1 MATVATARISIDGK
15 DLSGQIN
22 PRLIS
27 LSLTEKRDGSAD
39 QLDLVL
45 HDHDGR
51 LAIPPSGAVIR
62 LQLGWASG
70 TDVIVG
76 LVDKGTF
83 TVDEAEHSG
92 PPDQIRITARSADL
106 TAGFRVRKE
115 SSFKATTIGAIVTT
129 IAGANGLTPKV
140 DPDLA
145 AIAVP
150 VLAQDQKSDMALLRQ
165 LGRKHDA
172 IATVKDGKL
181 IFSPIGKATTA
192 GGATK
197 PAVTLIRSQNWTH
210 SYKRIERDA
219 NYGGVEA
226 RWHDQ
231 GSATRHTVLV
241 AGTRGDDKKAKRLK
255 RTFNTEA
262 DAKAA
267 AEAENRRIARGAAEF
282 TLDMPLGRPDLY
294 PDRPATLQGWKAE
307 IDARRWLI
315 AEISHTLDG
324 NGGLT
329 SKVKLETAT
338 A

>member
-1 MATVATARISIDGK
+1 MSNVPTMKISLDGK
-15 DLSGQIN
+15 DLSDKIN

-27 LSLTEKRDGSAD
+27 LTLTEKRDGSAD

-51 LAIPPSGAVIR
+51 LAIPPAGAVIR
-62 LQLGWASG
+62 LQLGWARG

-83 TVDEAEHSG
+83 TVDEATHDG
-92 PPDQIRITARSADL
+92 PPDAITIRARSADL
-106 TAGFRVRKE
+106 SAGFRVRRE
-115 SSFKATTIGAIVTT
+115 STHRDTTLGAIVTA
-129 IAGANGLTPKV
+129 IAGANHLVAKV

-150 VLAQDQKSDMALLRQ
+150 VLSQDQKSDMALLRQ
-165 LGRKHDA
+165 LGRRHDA

-197 PAVTLIRSQNWTH
+197 PAVTLIRRQNWTH

-231 GSATRHTVLV
+231 AGATRHTVLV
-241 AGTRGDDKKAKRLK
+241 AGTRGDDKQAKRLK
-255 RTFNTEA
+255 RTFHSEA
-262 DAKAA
+262 DARAA
-267 AEAENRRIARGAAEF
+267 AEAENRRIVRGAAEF
-282 TLDMPLGRPDLY
+282 TLDLPHGRPDLY
-294 PDRPATLQGWKAE
+294 PDRPVTLQGWKAE
-307 IDARRWLI
+307 IDAHRWLI
-315 AEISHTLDG
+315 AEISHNLDG
-324 NGGLT
+324 AGGLT
-329 SKVKLETAT
+329 SKLKLETA